1 MKYIVAQEVKSK
13 TKVSKNIYLFDFF
26 FILVYFSIS
35 LILGIAVH
43 ENLKILFYVF
53 SGVCA
58 LYLTTNSRTNRGRR
72 NYESILLFLRRDR
85 DVYLPVPNQSKR
97 RKKGAEQ

>member
-1 MKYIVAQEVKSK
+1 MRYIVAQEVKSE

-26 FILVYFSIS
+26 FILVYFTIS
-35 LILGIAVH
+35 LILGIVVH

-53 SGVCA
+53 SGICA

-85 DVYLPVPNQSKR
+85 DVYLPIPNQSKKR
-97 RKKGAEQ
+97 RREEEQ

>member
-1 MKYIVAQEVKSK
+1 MKYIVAQEVKSE

-26 FILVYFSIS
+26 FILVYFTIS

-53 SGVCA
+53 SGICA
-58 LYLTTNSRTNRGRR
+58 LYLTANSRTNRGRR

-85 DVYLPVPNQSKR
+85 DVYLPVPNQSKKRQR
-97 RKKGAEQ
+97 RTEQ

>member
-1 MKYIVAQEVKSK
+1 MQFIVAQEVKSE

-26 FILVYFSIS
+26 FILIYFTIS

-43 ENLKILFYVF
+43 ENLKIAFYVF

-58 LYLTTNSRTNRGRR
+58 LYLTASSRSNRGRR

-85 DVYLPVPNQSKR
+85 DVYLPVPNQSKK
-97 RKKGAEQ
+97 RKGEERQ